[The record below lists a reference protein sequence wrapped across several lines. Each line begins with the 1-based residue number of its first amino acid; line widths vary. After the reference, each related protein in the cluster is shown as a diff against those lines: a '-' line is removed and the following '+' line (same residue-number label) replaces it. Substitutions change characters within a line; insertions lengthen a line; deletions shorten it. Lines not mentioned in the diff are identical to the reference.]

1 MACWGGRGHPRNA
14 GGTATAPKRRRALR
28 PPPQHAIGRT
38 AVGRSKL
45 SQPQHL
51 IALRE
56 RTAPIEPSV
65 DHVAPKVE
73 RRARARQ
80 RGAQPVGIVD
90 PRLDFELVRR
100 RGRELAHAKMASS
113 TAAVSARVS
122 NAYVA
127 PVARRA
133 ATS

>member
-1 MACWGGRGHPRNA
+1 ATPSRGRP
-14 GGTATAPKRRRALR
+14 
-28 PPPQHAIGRT
+28 
-38 AVGRSKL
+38 AVGRSNL
-45 SQPQHL
+45 FSRHSPT
-51 IALRE
+51 AVRAG
-56 RTAPIEPSV
+56 TAPIEPSV
-65 DHVAPKVE
+65 DHVALKFE

-80 RGAQPVGIVD
+80 RGAPPLRIVD
-90 PRLDFELVRR
+90 SCLDFELVRR

-122 NAYVA
+122 NTYVA